1 MGGKMAR
8 IKHEFQIHDYTINID
23 MFYHMYSRSTQSC
36 FSDKEMTKSDFISHI
51 NKLIKEGDLD
61 WNLKQYLKILHSPRG
76 DDDFVTIRGF
86 IETVILSKLNVS
98 SCHINKLTIK
108 DKSEIRNE
116 KIKLLIK

>member
-8 IKHEFQIHDYTINID
+8 IKHVFQIHDYTINID

-36 FSDKEMTKSDFISHI
+36 FSDKEMTKSDFISYI

-61 WNLKQYLKILHSPRG
+61 WNLKQYLKILHSPRCKN
-76 DDDFVTIRGF
+76 DFVTIRGF
-86 IETVILSKLNVS
+86 IEAILSELSVS
-98 SCHINKLTIK
+98 SCYINKLTIK